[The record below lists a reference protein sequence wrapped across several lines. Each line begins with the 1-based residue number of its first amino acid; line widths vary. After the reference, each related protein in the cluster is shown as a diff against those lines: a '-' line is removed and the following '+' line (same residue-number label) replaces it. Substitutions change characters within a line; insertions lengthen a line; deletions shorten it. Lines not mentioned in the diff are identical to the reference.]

1 MSTSQ
6 SRILLQSIFCV
17 LILTLAA
24 ACSKD
29 ELEEPKQPT
38 DPKAE
43 VSFIVNNDDGGSS
56 DLSAPTVVETGD
68 TLNMT
73 ISQKSSYTDTDGKV
87 YSCEPKA
94 TISLHARLDTLY
106 ANCAS

>member
-6 SRILLQSIFCV
+6 SSILLQSIFCV
-17 LILTLAA
+17 LILTLDS

-68 TLNMT
+68 TLNINGTTRT
-73 ISQKSSYTDTDGKV
+73 IIGK
-87 YSCEPKA
+87 
-94 TISLHARLDTLY
+94 TLK
-106 ANCAS
+106 